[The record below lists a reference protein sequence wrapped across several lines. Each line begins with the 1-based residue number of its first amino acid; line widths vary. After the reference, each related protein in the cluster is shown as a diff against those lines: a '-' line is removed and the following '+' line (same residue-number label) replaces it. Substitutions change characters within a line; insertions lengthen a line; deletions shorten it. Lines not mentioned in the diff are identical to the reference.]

1 MNQIYFDMDDAH
13 RILRQKDKFIP
24 NEFLN
29 RIWNEQLLHRCS
41 MNGIEYAL
49 IRMPGKHAK
58 FCDFSD
64 RLK

>member
-29 RIWNEQLLHRCS
+29 RISNEQFLHRCS
-41 MNGIEYAL
+41 LNGIVYAL
-49 IRMPGKHAK
+49 IRMPGKHA
-58 FCDFSD
+58 
-64 RLK
+64 